1 MTLAAGTRFGPY
13 EVTGP
18 IGAGGM
24 GEVYRARDTKLG
36 REVALKVLPELFAR
50 DPERLARF
58 EREAQLLAS
67 LNHPNIAHIHGVEES
82 AGTNGGTALVLELV
96 EGPTLA
102 DRIAR
107 GAVPLGEAIAIARQI
122 ADALEAAHENNVI
135 HRDLKPA
142 NIKVREDGTVKVLDF
157 GLAKAMSPDAASGT
171 AGAMNSPTMS
181 ARATEMGLILGTAAY
196 MSPEQ
201 AKGKTA
207 DRRADVWAFGVV
219 LFEMLT
225 GRQAFTG
232 ETPSEVM
239 ASVMKE
245 EPAWGSVPATL
256 PAPIR
261 RLLRRCLEKDP
272 KKRLSSM
279 SDVRLELTETDSE
292 APPISSVSASPP
304 ARRLMLPVATAAI
317 AGVVLTAAAFLFIVP
332 ALRTAPQREA
342 ARVSIIGPEGV
353 MLYFEGSDSAI
364 SPDGRHVVF
373 TVVDANGS
381 FKLWLRSLA
390 SLQATPIAGTET
402 GHLPFWSPDS
412 QQIGFFTT
420 DKLKKVPVAGGTIQ
434 TLCDARDGRGGTWGT
449 QNTIVFAPSSSG
461 GLQSV
466 SANGGDP
473 KPAALLD
480 AKLGQTG
487 HRFPWFLPDG
497 KHFLFASLPAKGL
510 KYDIFVGS
518 IDDASAQPLM
528 ESESAPVYT
537 DPGYLLFAR
546 KDVLVAQP
554 FDPRTRQLSG
564 EPIAIGDAPSS
575 TGGQYSSG
583 RAVSVSTTGTI
594 AYLGDTLPNTKFV
607 WFDRAGKQ
615 TGTLAA
621 PEGRY
626 QEIALSPDGQ
636 RAAIVRFDTQNKTDI
651 WIVDFAR
658 GGATRFTSSTSLN
671 IDVQWSPDSSRI
683 LFASDR
689 LGPRDLYLKPAN
701 GATPEQLFYGSKTLF
716 KDPRSWVSDG
726 SAAVVEELSPQ
737 TNRDLWILPMT
748 GTPTP
753 KPYLQTQFNESNGTV
768 SPNGKWIAYI
778 SDESGRAEVYVDS
791 FPTPRNKYRVTDQGA
806 FFAWWRKDGKEL
818 AVLSANSREL
828 FLSDVRTEG
837 EFQSAPLR
845 PWMSLPRDVPFVQ
858 PAADFQRVLVSV
870 PVRENATS
878 TLTLIFDWVGAL
890 GKK

>member
-13 EVTGP
+13 EVSGP

-24 GEVYRARDTKLG
+24 GEVYRARDTKLN

-67 LNHPNIAHIHGVEES
+67 LNHPNIAHIHGVEET
-82 AGTNGGTALVLELV
+82 AGTNAIVLELV

-107 GAVPLGEAIAIARQI
+107 GAVPLGEALAIARQI

-157 GLAKAMSPDAASGT
+157 GLAKALSPDAASGT

-245 EPAWGSVPATL
+245 EPNWAVTPATL

-279 SDVRLELTETDSE
+279 SDVRLELTETDAD
-292 APPISSVSASPP
+292 APPSSSLSVPASV
-304 ARRLMLPVATAAI
+304 RRSMLPVAAATITGI
-317 AGVVLTAAAFLFIVP
+317 ALTAAAFLFVVP
-332 ALRTAPQREA
+332 ALRPVPAREA

-353 MLYFEGSDSAI
+353 TLYFEGSDSTI

-373 TVVDANGS
+373 TIVDANGS

-390 SLQATPIAGTET
+390 SLQATPIAGTDT

-412 QQIGFFTT
+412 QQIAFFTT

-434 TLCDARDGRGGTWGT
+434 TLCDARDGRGGTWGS

-461 GLQSV
+461 GLESV

-473 KPAALLD
+473 KPATSLD

-528 ESESAPVYT
+528 ESESAPVYA

-554 FDPRTRQLSG
+554 FDSGTRQLSG
-564 EPIAIGDAPSS
+564 EPLAIGDAPSS

-583 RAVSVSTTGTI
+583 RAVSVSNTGTI

-615 TGTLAA
+615 AGTVAA

-626 QEIALSPDGQ
+626 QEFALSPDGQ
-636 RAAIVRFDTQNKTDI
+636 RAAIVQFETQNRSNI
-651 WIVDFAR
+651 WIVDLIR
-658 GGATRFTSSTSLN
+658 GGATRFTTSTSLN
-671 IDVQWSPDSSRI
+671 IDVQWSPDGNRI
-683 LFASDR
+683 LFSSDR
-689 LGPRDLYLKPAN
+689 QGPRDLYLKPAN
-701 GATPEQLFYGSKTLF
+701 GATQEQLFYGSKVLF
-716 KDPRSWVSDG
+716 KDSRFWVQDN
-726 SAAVVEELSPQ
+726 SAVLLEELSPD
-737 TNRDLWILPMT
+737 TNRDLWILPMA

-753 KPYLQTQFNESNGTV
+753 KPYLQTQFNETNGVV
-768 SPNGKWIAYI
+768 SPDGKWMAYI
-778 SDESGRAEVYVDS
+778 SDETGRGEVYVDS
-791 FPTPRNKYRVTDQGA
+791 FPTPRNKYRVSDQGA
-806 FFAWWRKDGKEL
+806 LFTWWRKDGKEL

-828 FLSDVRTEG
+828 FLSDVQTDR
-837 EFQSAPLR
+837 EFKTAPLR

>member
-36 REVALKVLPELFAR
+36 REVALKVLPELFAK

-82 AGTNGGTALVLELV
+82 VGTSALVLELV

-107 GAVPLGEAIAIARQI
+107 GPLPLGEAIAIARQI

-157 GLAKAMSPDAASGT
+157 GLAKALSPDAASGT

-245 EPAWGSVPATL
+245 EPNWMVVPATL

-279 SDVRLELTETDSE
+279 SDVRLELTETDAE
-292 APPISSVSASPP
+292 AAPVPASSVPTP
-304 ARRLMLPVATAAI
+304 QRRSLLPVAVAAI
-317 AGVVLTAAAFLFIVP
+317 AGVALTTAAFLFIVP
-332 ALRTAPQREA
+332 ALRASSHREA

-353 MLYFEGSDSAI
+353 TLYFEGSDSAI

-390 SLQATPIAGTET
+390 SLQAIPIAGTET

-412 QQIGFFTT
+412 QQIAFFTT

-473 KPAALLD
+473 KPATSLD

-528 ESESAPVYT
+528 ESEAAPVYA

-554 FDPRTRQLSG
+554 FDPGRGNSLASPSPLAMRRALPAASIRPAAPSACRPREPSRISAIPCRIRSLSG
-564 EPIAIGDAPSS
+564 SIAWASRPGRSPLPRVAIRSS
-575 TGGQYSSG
+575 RCRRMGSARLLSSSRPRTAATSG
-583 RAVSVSTTGTI
+583 S
-594 AYLGDTLPNTKFV
+594 LTLS
-607 WFDRAGKQ
+607 A
-615 TGTLAA
+615 AA
-621 PEGRY
+621 PR
-626 QEIALSPDGQ
+626 
-636 RAAIVRFDTQNKTDI
+636 
-651 WIVDFAR
+651 
-658 GGATRFTSSTSLN
+658 
-671 IDVQWSPDSSRI
+671 DSR
-683 LFASDR
+683 R
-689 LGPRDLYLKPAN
+689 QHR
-701 GATPEQLFYGSKTLF
+701 
-716 KDPRSWVSDG
+716 
-726 SAAVVEELSPQ
+726 
-737 TNRDLWILPMT
+737 
-748 GTPTP
+748 
-753 KPYLQTQFNESNGTV
+753 
-768 SPNGKWIAYI
+768 
-778 SDESGRAEVYVDS
+778 
-791 FPTPRNKYRVTDQGA
+791 
-806 FFAWWRKDGKEL
+806 
-818 AVLSANSREL
+818 
-828 FLSDVRTEG
+828 
-837 EFQSAPLR
+837 
-845 PWMSLPRDVPFVQ
+845 
-858 PAADFQRVLVSV
+858 
-870 PVRENATS
+870 
-878 TLTLIFDWVGAL
+878 
-890 GKK
+890 